1 VSLKWQQTKAWDDEH
16 LKGWL
21 LPVKWVLRAFSSIT
35 MAVVLLSLLTLYGVM
50 ASVPIG
56 MLAMAPTYAVY
67 GVTAL
72 AAVGLAG
79 ILPAWAVWSVLRRRG
94 APLSTRF
101 PVVLAVVGVGSA
113 AGAWAWASWV
123 LPVLW
128 YNPATGE
135 GVRFFADFVERYRG
149 VPLRRLPG
157 LEMSELEFYAW
168 WPMNL
173 ILYLFVLN
181 MIVATVRRIEFR
193 FENLGVLTVHTGIV
207 VIALG
212 GAYYSLLKVEGNVL
226 LRANYDERTGRPAG
240 LGPVERGFFD
250 NTRSVLRVVPELTP
264 AMTAA
269 GVFPRM
275 EQRLLH
281 GLPRYNAYG
290 LNSVGAP
297 VEGADDP
304 LLGDRGRSLS
314 LEVRPMP
321 PAPASPEEA
330 AAAGR
335 VDPDIRFRIVGFA
348 PYAELRPAWRAVP
361 PGATIDTVTLGT
373 ARSFEIRWLDP
384 SAREGEGGRAAGPES
399 GTLDVLLLEPD
410 LPSGRWGRPS
420 RPEIRGLIAVEHTR
434 GMAESRWRALTSA
447 TDRGDYVLRVEVPAS
462 GGGGGVP
469 EVTVTQAVTEGTV
482 LNLAGGW
489 RVEVLGIEPRNA
501 LPFLTPGYEDAQTS
515 VARVR
520 VSPPTAGDG
529 RREPEFTRWVHH
541 RFPERDQDIIDDGSG
556 GPMGGRRTE
565 PTPRIRMSLIDQS
578 VLQVYVDQ
586 TSVGVDGRA
595 RFRAAVR
602 LPRGGVSV
610 VEDLPEGGLVPVGDR
625 MGVVIGPEWK
635 QVAGLRLVPP
645 REQDNRAVGTRQ
657 RAAVA
662 VEVSS
667 DRHPGWRRAMWLPH
681 IEFDTGDPERM
692 LPVRL
697 PDGRAV
703 RVAVARLWHAFPDG
717 MGLALRDF
725 EMLPYPHSDQPRD
738 FRSDVVILR
747 GLDRGEARV
756 EQASTSMNAPLL
768 ASSWTW
774 DTQRAWVVNALGW
787 IGSRIGPTQFK
798 FSQNSWDPQTWHRT
812 RAMAETGEL
821 ERPYVQFTILGVG
834 NNPGYWIIFLG
845 GILVTIGIPWAFYV
859 KPWILRRRKAKIQRE
874 LAAKAGEGSVERG
887 TGQAASAAG
896 AMA

>member
-1 VSLKWQQTKAWDDEH
+1 MSLKWQRTKAWDDEH

-21 LPVKWVLRAFSSIT
+21 LPVKWVVRAFSSIT

-67 GVTAL
+67 GLTAL
-72 AAVGLAG
+72 VAVGLVG
-79 ILPAWAVWSVLRRRG
+79 ILPAWGSWYVLRRRG
-94 APLSTRF
+94 APISTRF
-101 PVVLAVVGVGSA
+101 PVVLIVVCAGSV
-113 AGAWAWASWV
+113 AGAWAWATWV
-123 LPVLW
+123 LPALW

-135 GVRFFADFVERYRG
+135 GLRFFADFVDRYRG

-181 MIVATVRRIEFR
+181 MIVATARRIEFR

-212 GAYYSLLKVEGNVL
+212 GAYYSLLKVEGNAL
-226 LRANYDERTGRPAG
+226 LRSNYDERTGHPAG
-240 LGPVERGFFD
+240 LGPVVRGFFD

-264 AMTAA
+264 QMTAA

-275 EQRLLH
+275 EQRPLD

-290 LNSVGAP
+290 LSSVGAP
-297 VEGADDP
+297 VEGVDDP
-304 LLGDRGRSLS
+304 ALGDRGRTLAI
-314 LEVRPMP
+314 EARPMP
-321 PAPASPEEA
+321 PAPSTPEEA

-335 VDPDIRFRIVGFA
+335 VDPDIRLRIVGFA
-348 PYAELRPAWRAVP
+348 PYAELRPAWRVVP
-361 PGATIDTVTLGT
+361 TGSTIDTITLGT

-384 SAREGEGGRAAGPES
+384 TSTEPGGGRGGVPDS

-410 LPSGRWGRPS
+410 LASGRWGRPS

-434 GMAESRWRALTSA
+434 GMSEARWRDLISS
-447 TDRGDYVLRVEVPAS
+447 TDVGDYVLRVEVPAS
-462 GGGGGVP
+462 RGVP
-469 EVTVTQAVTEGTV
+469 EVTLSQAVSEGTV
-482 LNLAGGW
+482 LNVAGGW
-489 RVEVLGIEPRNA
+489 RVEVQGIEARNA

-520 VSPPTAGDG
+520 VTPPARADG
-529 RREPEFTRWVHH
+529 TREPEFTRWVHH

-556 GPMGGRRTE
+556 GPMGGRRTD
-565 PTPRIRMSLIDQS
+565 PTPRIRISLIDQS

-586 TSVGVDGRA
+586 TSAGADGRP

-602 LPRGGVSV
+602 LPRGGVSSV
-610 VEDLPEGGLVPVGDR
+610 DQLPEGGMVPVGDR

-645 REQDNRAVGTRQ
+645 REQDNRAIGTRQ

-662 VEVSS
+662 VEVTSTK
-667 DRHPGWRRAMWLPH
+667 HPGWRRVMWLPH

-738 FRSDVVILR
+738 FRSDLVILR
-747 GLDRGEARV
+747 GLDRGGGGV
-756 EQASTSMNAPLL
+756 EEASTSMNAPLL
-768 ASSWTW
+768 ASSWSW
-774 DTQRAWVVNALGW
+774 DPQRAWPANALGW
-787 IGSRIGPTQFK
+787 ISSRIGPTQFK

-812 RAMAETGEL
+812 KGMVEAGEL
-821 ERPYVQFTILGVG
+821 QRPYVQFTILGVG
-834 NNPGYWIIFLG
+834 NNPGYSIIFLG

-859 KPWILRRRKAKIQRE
+859 KPWILRRRKAKIQQE
-874 LAAKAGEGSVERG
+874 LARK
-887 TGQAASAAG
+887 ASAAG
-896 AMA
+896 EQSGGAQAATAAGATT